1 MFQPTQKNL
10 DDLSHFLGGF
20 RGTFF
25 RDYIVLQKIWL
36 NNKKCGLAEG
46 VKIVHRHDLFFYSS
60 IIAMYPFF
68 RDTLHFHR
76 EEWLP
81 KIFYLPHTQA
91 INGLLFLTTLS

>member
-1 MFQPTQKNL
+1 MVHMFQPTQKNL

-60 IIAMYPFF
+60 IIAMYPFLETPCISTGRNGF
-68 RDTLHFHR
+68 
-76 EEWLP
+76 P
-81 KIFYLPHTQA
+81 KYSIYRTPRL
-91 INGLLFLTTLS
+91 